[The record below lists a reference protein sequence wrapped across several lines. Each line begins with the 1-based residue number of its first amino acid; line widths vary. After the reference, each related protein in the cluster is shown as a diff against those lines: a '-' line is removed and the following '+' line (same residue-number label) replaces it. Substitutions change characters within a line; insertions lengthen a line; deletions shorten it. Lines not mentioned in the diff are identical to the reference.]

1 MGLSAEE
8 NQLPD
13 KNRQGCAKKGHVLN
27 VHRAEYWWPGE
38 SAAQKTYCACFRRR
52 TSPIQR
58 DQHMKLHGKTAVV
71 TGGSK
76 GIGAGIAKGLAAE
89 GATVVVNYA
98 SSKRE
103 AELVVAEI
111 ELHGGTALAVQ
122 ADMSKSADVVQL
134 FGTVKAKYGRLDV
147 LVNNAGVAVF
157 EMIEDLTEAA
167 FHKQFDLNVLG
178 YLLAVREASK
188 LFGETGSI
196 INISSILSTDPYL
209 ASSVY
214 AATKGAVDTLTFAL
228 AREMGGRGIRVNSI
242 LPGHTNTPGTNG
254 NFAGELGEKLL
265 AGTPLGRFG
274 EPEDI
279 APLAVFL
286 ASDDAHWVTGESIR
300 ASGGVRGVGY

>member
-1 MGLSAEE
+1 
-8 NQLPD
+8 
-13 KNRQGCAKKGHVLN
+13 
-27 VHRAEYWWPGE
+27 
-38 SAAQKTYCACFRRR
+38 
-52 TSPIQR
+52 
-58 DQHMKLHGKTAVV
+58 MKLNGKIAVV
-71 TGGSK
+71 TGASK
-76 GIGAGIAKGLAAE
+76 GIGAGIAKGLAAA
-89 GATVVVNYA
+89 GASVVVNYA
-98 SSKRE
+98 SSK
-103 AELVVAEI
+103 ADADAVVAQI
-111 ELHGGTALAVQ
+111 LAHGGTALAVQ
-122 ADMSKSADVVQL
+122 ADMSKSADVARL
-134 FGTVKAKYGRLDV
+134 FDMVRQEFGGLDI

-178 YLLAVREASK
+178 YLLAVREATK
-188 LFGETGSI
+188 LFKEKGSI

-228 AREMGGRGIRVNSI
+228 ARELGGRGIRVNSI

-254 NFAGELGEKLL
+254 NFAGDFGAKLI

-286 ASDDAHWVTGESIR
+286 ASDDSQWVTGESIR
-300 ASGGVRGVGY
+300 AAGGVRGVGY

>member
-1 MGLSAEE
+1 
-8 NQLPD
+8 
-13 KNRQGCAKKGHVLN
+13 
-27 VHRAEYWWPGE
+27 
-38 SAAQKTYCACFRRR
+38 
-52 TSPIQR
+52 
-58 DQHMKLHGKTAVV
+58 MKLEGKIAVV
-71 TGGSK
+71 TGASK
-76 GIGAGIAKGLAAE
+76 GIGAGIAKSLGAE

-98 SSKRE
+98 SSE
-103 AELVVAEI
+103 AEAQAVVAWI
-111 ELHGGTALAVQ
+111 TAHGGSAMAVQ
-122 ADMSKSADVVQL
+122 ADMSKAADVVRL
-134 FGTVKAKYGRLDV
+134 FETVRTKYGTLDI

-157 EMIEDLTEAA
+157 QMIDDLTEEA
-167 FHKQFDLNVLG
+167 FHKQFNLNVLG
-178 YLLAVREASK
+178 YLLAVREAVK
-188 LFGETGSI
+188 LLGPTGSI

-228 AREMGGRGIRVNSI
+228 ARELGGRGIRVNSI
-242 LPGHTNTPGTNG
+242 LPGHTNTPATEG

-286 ASDDAHWVTGESIR
+286 ASTESHWVTGESIR